1 MKTVIALSTFPPTR
15 CGLATFAEDLA
26 EAIRAT
32 GSVQMVPAP
41 IFTGCGRTRWRGLRR
56 DEPLSYVR
64 LADFIN
70 DSPSVDGVLVQHEY
84 GLYGGRYGENLLP
97 FLTAVRRPVTTVLH
111 TTLPRPRDP
120 YLRLLT
126 QEVAG
131 RSDGLVVMCQAAK
144 AVLVADYGVPPDNVT
159 VIPHGYRPLAVAP
172 SSWSTLTHRPA
183 RPAPFLLSIG
193 LLGPN
198 KGVEIAIRALPYVL
212 AEYPHAH
219 YFIVGTSHPRGSD
232 ATGRS
237 YVALLKRLVE
247 DTGVGHAVDFVDRY
261 VSRDEYLS
269 WLLAAD

>member
-1 MKTVIALSTFPPTR
+1 
-15 CGLATFAEDLA
+15 
-26 EAIRAT
+26 
-32 GSVQMVPAP
+32 
-41 IFTGCGRTRWRGLRR
+41 
-56 DEPLSYVR
+56 
-64 LADFIN
+64 
-70 DSPSVDGVLVQHEY
+70 
-84 GLYGGRYGENLLP
+84 
-97 FLTAVRRPVTTVLH
+97 
-111 TTLPRPRDP
+111 
-120 YLRLLT
+120 
-126 QEVAG
+126 
-131 RSDGLVVMCQAAK
+131 MCQAAK

-269 WLLAAD
+269 WLLAADLVLMPCRELRQVSSGTLAHALGMQRVVISSRSLVAAEVVGDSRGALLDELSPDCLATAILNLWSSPDRRAQIMEACRSLAEATPWDVIACSYRDVIEGRALSPSLMS